1 MMSAA
6 WRSFTAA
13 WYSPSAPNRYESA
26 ALFRVAAVYRRL
38 STDITNFP
46 AIDDKPEDL
55 GFSQRRH
62 RHRRAVLRFLC
73 NLARAFGNRWQAQ
86 PRMTLS
92 TAKNGIR
99 IGLPRRNTMICCL
112 STKTSASS
120 AARDRNRSMINPK
133 ISLND
138 PTSKGGSSDS
148 PPIANRIR
156 FTIGTG

>member
-1 MMSAA
+1 MPPNHGIWSNDGERAA
-6 WRSFTAA
+6 GLRKQ
-13 WYSPSAPNRYESA
+13 
-26 ALFRVAAVYRRL
+26 VAG
-38 STDITNFP
+38 P
-46 AIDDKPEDL
+46 AQNDPVD
-55 GFSQRRH
+55 SQ
-62 RHRRAVLRFLC
+62 
-73 NLARAFGNRWQAQ
+73 
-86 PRMTLS
+86 
-92 TAKNGIR
+92 NGIR

-112 STKTSASS
+112 STKTSD